1 MAELKK
7 IMAVED
13 EADIRMV
20 LEVALRD
27 VAGFDLQ
34 VCSSGAQALELA
46 PSFQPDLILLDVMM
60 PDMDGPDTLDALR
73 ELPETAGTPVIF
85 LTAKVQSQEVRRFRE
100 IGAIG
105 VIAKP
110 FDPMGL
116 ADEVRRVWG
125 GGG

>member
-13 EADIRMV
+13 EPDIRMV

-27 VAGFDLQ
+27 VAGFELE
-34 VCSSGAQALELA
+34 VCSSGARALEVG

-60 PDMDGPDTLDALR
+60 PEMDGPQTLEALR
-73 ELPETAGTPVIF
+73 KLPETGDTPIIF
-85 LTAKVQSQEVRRFRE
+85 LTAKVQPQEVARLRE
-100 IGAIG
+100 MGAIG

-110 FDPMGL
+110 FDPMSL
-116 ADEVRRVWG
+116 ADEVRQVWG
-125 GGG
+125 G